1 MHYFEPTI
9 LSKALL
15 VIAIMVALG
24 GCASSAP
31 SALQWWRVGDCLVLY
46 DEREANRHMVVAGQQ
61 CDIKR
66 QDLTNAHGVTRAPA
80 R

>member
-15 VIAIMVALG
+15 VFAVMVTLG
-24 GCASSAP
+24 GCASAH
-31 SALQWWRVGDCLVLY
+31 ALQWWRVGDCLVLY
-46 DEREANRHMVVAGQQ
+46 DEREENRHMVVAGQQ

-66 QDLTNAHGVTRAPA
+66 QDLTNAHGITRATA

>member
-1 MHYFEPTI
+1 MHDFEWTT

-15 VIAIMVALG
+15 VIAVMVILS
-24 GCASSAP
+24 GCASSEP

-46 DEREANRHMVVAGQQ
+46 DEREANRHMVVAGHQ

-66 QDLTNAHGVTRAPA
+66 QELTNAHGTTRATT